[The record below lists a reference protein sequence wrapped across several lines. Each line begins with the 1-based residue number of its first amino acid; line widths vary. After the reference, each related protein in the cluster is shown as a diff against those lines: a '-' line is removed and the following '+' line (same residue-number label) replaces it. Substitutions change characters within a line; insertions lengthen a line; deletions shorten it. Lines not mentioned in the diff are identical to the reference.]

1 MIMEN
6 HIETYIYASIPEI
19 ENAKEF
25 LKAISKKF
33 TKFSKNEKNE
43 LFDNH

>member
-1 MIMEN
+1 MKNHMEGS
-6 HIETYIYASIPEI
+6 IYANIPKI

-25 LKAISKKF
+25 LDAISKKF